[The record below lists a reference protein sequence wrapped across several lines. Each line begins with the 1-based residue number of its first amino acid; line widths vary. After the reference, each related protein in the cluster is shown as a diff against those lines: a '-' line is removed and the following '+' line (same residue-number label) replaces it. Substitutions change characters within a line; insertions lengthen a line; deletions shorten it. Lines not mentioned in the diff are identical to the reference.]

1 MNGKKVLVVED
12 DTLLKDMLG
21 QQLTKDGWQVLHA
34 TEGAQALTFAE
45 SEVPDVMLLDLL
57 LPGMDGFEILTQL
70 QAKEATKNIPV
81 IVLSNLG
88 QQEDVD
94 KAMKLGAADFMIK
107 ANFTLDEVSAKI
119 KALAGGE
126 GETDTAAPTAPAPET
141 PTA

>member
-1 MNGKKVLVVED
+1 MDNKKVLVVED

-34 TEGAQALTFAE
+34 TEGAQALTLSE
-45 SEVPDVMLLDLL
+45 SESPDVMLLDLL
-57 LPGMDGFEILTQL
+57 LPGMDGFEILTAL
-70 QAKEATKNIPV
+70 KAKDTTKNIPV

-119 KALAGGE
+119 KALAGGGATPE
-126 GETDTAAPTAPAPET
+126 AA
-141 PTA
+141 